1 MSFLDWFIGILLFI
15 LALGLLVLI
24 HELGHLATAKMFNV
38 YCLEFSI
45 GFGPK
50 IFSRRGAKKETKF
63 SLRWFPLGGYVSM
76 YGEGVELE
84 EGQVIPESRSI
95 QGIKK
100 WKQAIVFAAGIIL
113 NYVLGFTLIFISS
126 TCFPH
131 MQITS
136 SLNIAES
143 SLAQAAGLQ
152 TNDRFFLIQVTN
164 ENYVYYLIDDS
175 VSITNESG
183 VTNTYVAVCNPTYT
197 TVKDPSM
204 SECIYFYEQDAIV
217 DSVVYYDGA
226 KIPVSYHTPKFV
238 SKSLF
243 ATPNGECSYTAE
255 FTTITVTHNNESG
268 NYEYS
273 LLSHPITVS
282 SYATGEN
289 TYAWQDIGISF
300 MRYDQSEDMNFID
313 FCVDSWNK
321 FVDANTAIAK
331 AIGGLFT
338 GASWS
343 NIGGPLAIAKQVT
356 LVNANYGFGTYIYYI
371 GFLSINLALLNL
383 MPFPGLDGWS
393 LVVVAFEA
401 ITKKKVSNKAKTIM
415 SYIGLAILFILAIFI
430 AIKDIIGF
438 IV

>member
-1 MSFLDWFIGILLFI
+1 MSFLDWFVGILLFI

-76 YGEGVELE
+76 YGEGVELD

-113 NYVLGFTLIFISS
+113 NFVLGFTLIFISS
-126 TCFPH
+126 ACFPH
-131 MQITS
+131 TQITS
-136 SLNIAES
+136 NLNITES
-143 SLAQAAGLQ
+143 SLAQTAGLQ
-152 TNDRFFLIQVTN
+152 TNDRFFLIPVTN
-164 ENYVYYLIDDS
+164 ENSVYYLIDDS

-183 VTNTYVAVCNPTYT
+183 VTNAYVAVCNPTYT
-197 TVKDPSM
+197 TIKDPSM
-204 SECIYFYEQDAIV
+204 NECIYFYEQDALV
-217 DSVVYYDGA
+217 DAVIDYGEVQ
-226 KIPVSYHTPKFV
+226 IPVSYHAPKFV
-238 SKSLF
+238 STPLF
-243 ATPNGECSYTAE
+243 ATPKGECSFTAK
-255 FTTITVTHNNESG
+255 FTTITITQNSESG
-268 NYEYS
+268 SYEYS

-282 SYATGEN
+282 SYAIGES
-289 TYAWQDIGISF
+289 TYAWQDVGISF
-300 MRYDQSEDMNFID
+300 QRYVYWYNIGEVFAN
-313 FCVDSWNK
+313 SWNQ
-321 FVDANTAIAK
+321 FVYANTAIAK

-356 LVNANYGFGTYIYYI
+356 LVNANYGFGMYIYYI